1 MLMNRDYLDILRR
14 LRTIDMTAHA
24 RKQAQQEARR
34 AVLIVEVLARA
45 MDNHDWGGGRL
56 VLRVTARLRG
66 FSRALRR
73 RAGSV
78 RAHRGCDAARLS
90 THAGCYQ
97 RRPTS
102 RVSALASHSAPA
114 ALTCSTPPH
123 TRALRAAFHDASRGF
138 RSPVAQSPFRFFFAA
153 SVLVDS
159 TLATLDARDIRL
171 RTMKARATALLVA
184 VVAVYV
190 VSVSLRAR
198 YPWLAYVAAAAEAGI
213 IGALADWFA
222 VVALFQHPFNIRA
235 IPHTNIIARNKDR
248 LARQIGEFI
257 QYEFLSPEVVTAKV
271 RDFNPARRLAQWLTK
286 PANAETIAGYAKRL
300 IAYSL
305 VALDDERVRHFL
317 YDAVGKN
324 IREIDVARLAALV
337 LELLTHEKRHHV
349 LFDAALAA
357 ADGILARED
366 TRRFIAD
373 ELARQFW
380 LLKISQRMGWKL
392 SDATAAKLVDT
403 CTTLLKEVRNDPQHD
418 LRRRFDT
425 AMATFVSRLKND
437 ASMRARVEELK
448 CELLDSVAVRRYVEA
463 LWTELRAWVQSD
475 VEKADSTIHA
485 QAVALVRFLGQ
496 KLDDDREVQAF
507 INEQILEEAPP
518 FVRRYRES
526 IGHFIEDQIHSWTTE
541 KLVDRV
547 RARDRAG
554 PPVHPYQRNRRRRH
568 RGARDSFID
577 GACSGLR
584 GRRLP

>member
-1 MLMNRDYLDILRR
+1 MP
-14 LRTIDMTAHA
+14 
-24 RKQAQQEARR
+24 
-34 AVLIVEVLARA
+34 
-45 MDNHDWGGGRL
+45 GR
-56 VLRVTARLRG
+56 
-66 FSRALRR
+66 SEN
-73 RAGSV
+73 SS
-78 RAHRGCDAARLS
+78 S
-90 THAGCYQ
+90 T
-97 RRPTS
+97 
-102 RVSALASHSAPA
+102 
-114 ALTCSTPPH
+114 
-123 TRALRAAFHDASRGF
+123 
-138 RSPVAQSPFRFFFAA
+138 
-153 SVLVDS
+153 
-159 TLATLDARDIRL
+159 
-171 RTMKARATALLVA
+171 
-184 VVAVYV
+184 
-190 VSVSLRAR
+190 
-198 YPWLAYVAAAAEAGI
+198 
-213 IGALADWFA
+213 
-222 VVALFQHPFNIRA
+222 
-235 IPHTNIIARNKDR
+235 
-248 LARQIGEFI
+248 
-257 QYEFLSPEVVTAKV
+257 EFLSPEVVTAKV

-305 VALDDERVRHFL
+305 VVLDDERVRHFL

-324 IREIDVARLAALV
+324 IRKINVAHLAALV

-349 LFDAALAA
+349 LFDAALSA

-403 CTTLLKEVRNDPQHD
+403 CTTLLKEVKNDPHHD

-425 AMATFVSRLKND
+425 AMATLVSRLKND

-463 LWTELRAWVQSD
+463 LWTEFRAWVQSD

-485 QAVALVRFLGQ
+485 QAVALVRFLGR

-541 KLVDRV
+541 KLVIEFE
-547 RARDRAG
+547 RAIG
-554 PPVHPYQRNRRRRH
+554 PDLQYIRINGTVV
-568 RGARDSFID
+568 GATV
-577 GACSGLR
+577 GLAIHS
-584 GRRLP
+584 LTELVLA

>member
-1 MLMNRDYLDILRR
+1 M
-14 LRTIDMTAHA
+14 
-24 RKQAQQEARR
+24 K
-34 AVLIVEVLARA
+34 
-45 MDNHDWGGGRL
+45 
-56 VLRVTARLRG
+56 
-66 FSRALRR
+66 
-73 RAGSV
+73 
-78 RAHRGCDAARLS
+78 
-90 THAGCYQ
+90 
-97 RRPTS
+97 
-102 RVSALASHSAPA
+102 
-114 ALTCSTPPH
+114 
-123 TRALRAAFHDASRGF
+123 TRAS
-138 RSPVAQSPFRFFFAA
+138 
-153 SVLVDS
+153 
-159 TLATLDARDIRL
+159 
-171 RTMKARATALLVA
+171 ALLV
-184 VVAVYV
+184 VVIAVYI

-271 RDFNPARRLAQWLTK
+271 RDFNPAHRLAEWLTRS
-286 PANAETIAGYAKRL
+286 ANAETIAGYVKRL

-324 IREIDVARLAALV
+324 IREIDVARLAAHV

-357 ADGILARED
+357 ADGVLARED

-403 CTTLLKEVRNDPQHD
+403 CTNLLQEVKNDPQHD
-418 LRRRFDT
+418 LRRRFDG
-425 AMATFVSRLKND
+425 AMGTFVSRLKND
-437 ASMRARVEELK
+437 PAMRERVENLK
-448 CELLDSVAVRRYVEA
+448 RELLDSTAVRRYVEA

-475 VEKADSTIHA
+475 VEKDDSVIHA
-485 QAVALVRFLGQ
+485 QALALVRFLGQ
-496 KLDDDREVQAF
+496 KLKDDREVQAF

-526 IGHFIEDQIHSWTTE
+526 IGRFIEEQIHSWTTE
-541 KLVDRV
+541 KLVIEFE
-547 RARDRAG
+547 RAIG
-554 PPVHPYQRNRRRRH
+554 PDLQYIRINGTVV
-568 RGARDSFID
+568 GA
-577 GACSGLR
+577 AVGLAIHS
-584 GRRLP
+584 LTEFLLT